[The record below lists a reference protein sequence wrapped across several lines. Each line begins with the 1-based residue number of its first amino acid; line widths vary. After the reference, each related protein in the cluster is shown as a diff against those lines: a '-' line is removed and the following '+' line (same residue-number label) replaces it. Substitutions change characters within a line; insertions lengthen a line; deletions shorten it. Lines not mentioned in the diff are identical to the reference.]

1 MNIRDIIKAYSFRSD
16 TKMKT
21 FLFQGDSITDAD
33 RIRDD
38 IQNLGYG
45 YPNIVAS
52 KYLSEN
58 VNEYTFINKGISGNR
73 IIDLYARIKCDI
85 INLKPDYM
93 SILIGINDV
102 WHELSVE
109 NGVANEKF
117 KKILS
122 MLIEEVKEVLPD
134 IKIIMLEP
142 FVLKGPAT
150 EEKWEEFYSETKL
163 RAKSVKEVAEKYN
176 LSFVPLQDKFE
187 EATKN
192 TETTYWLRDGVHPT
206 PAGHGLIAKELSAEF
221 EKIK

>member
-1 MNIRDIIKAYSFRSD
+1 
-16 TKMKT
+16 MKT
-21 FLFQGDSITDAD
+21 FLFQGDSITDAERKRED
-33 RIRDD
+33 V
-38 IQNLGYG
+38 NNFGFG

-58 VNEYTFINKGISGNR
+58 IGEYQFINKGISGNR
-73 IIDLYARIKCDI
+73 VVDLYARIKCDI

-102 WHELSVE
+102 WHELSSQ
-109 NGVANEKF
+109 NGVDNEKF

-122 MLIEEVKEVLPD
+122 MLIEEVKEALPE

-150 EEKWEEFYSETKL
+150 EEQWSEFRSETEL

-176 LSFVPLQDKFE
+176 LKFVPLQEKFDE
-187 EATKN
+187 LSKN
-192 TETTYWLRDGVHPT
+192 IETTYWLADGVHPT
-206 PAGHGLIAKELSAEF
+206 AAGHGIIAKALADVF
-221 EKIK
+221 EEIK

>member
-1 MNIRDIIKAYSFRSD
+1 
-16 TKMKT
+16 MKT

-33 RIRDD
+33 RRRED
-38 IQNLGYG
+38 INNFGYG

-52 KYLSEN
+52 KYMSEN
-58 VNEYTFINKGISGNR
+58 PNEYTFINKGISGNR
-73 IIDLYARIKCDI
+73 IVDLYARIKCDI

-109 NGVANEKF
+109 NGVDNEKF

-122 MLIEEVKEVLPD
+122 MLIEEVKEALPE

-150 EEKWEEFYSETKL
+150 EEKWTEFRSETEL

-176 LSFVPLQDKFE
+176 LSFVPLQDKFDE
-187 EATKN
+187 LSKVAKP
-192 TETTYWLRDGVHPT
+192 TYWLIDGVHPSA
-206 PAGHGLIAKELSAEF
+206 AGHEIIAKALSEEF
-221 EKIK
+221 EKISR